1 MDNSDDSGHS
11 YRGGRGDVGDDNS
24 NVDDEDGDD
33 NDNNVVVYV
42 RDFKFF
48 FSSVILSVIDQILAF
63 LHIPVSDCLQM

>member
-33 NDNNVVVYV
+33 NDMVYV
-42 RDFKFF
+42 SDFTFF
-48 FSSVILSVIDQILAF
+48 FSSVILSVIDQILTF
-63 LHIPVSDCLQM
+63 RHIPVSDCLQM

>member
-48 FSSVILSVIDQILAF
+48 FLISHF
-63 LHIPVSDCLQM
+63 VSDRSDFDVSSHSS

>member
-42 RDFKFF
+42 RDLKIFF
-48 FSSVILSVIDQILAF
+48 LISHF
-63 LHIPVSDCLQM
+63 VSDRSDFDVSSQSS